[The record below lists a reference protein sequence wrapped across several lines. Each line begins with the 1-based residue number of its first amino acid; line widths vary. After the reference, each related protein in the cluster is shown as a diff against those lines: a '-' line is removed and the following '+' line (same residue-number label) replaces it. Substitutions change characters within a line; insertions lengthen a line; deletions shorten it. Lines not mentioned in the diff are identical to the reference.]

1 MPARPSLLYL
11 AREVPVPITSTNRLR
26 TYNWLVH
33 LSRRFDVTLVCA
45 PESRPAAES
54 LEALGPY
61 CNELHVITP
70 VRPGRSML
78 ERGAAELHY
87 LLRGV
92 PHESTRLHRRAL
104 RRQLSHLAATHDY
117 AIVFAERWTWGSGV
131 LALAPLSIV
140 DAGALQAEPH
150 GYALHAGRNPLR
162 RILRRHLT
170 RAFAAA
176 ERDTLRRAGV
186 VLTQSAT
193 ERHAV
198 REIGC
203 EGALFVPAGLDVRY
217 FAPRRQVVDP
227 SCVVFYGALD
237 SPAQRD
243 ALLHLQH
250 DIMPEVRRRV
260 RRAHVNVLAA
270 EPPAEFEAAPDPTL
284 QFTGPLEDPRT
295 ALWPAAVAA
304 LPLRF
309 GSGSRSRL
317 AQLLS
322 LGVPVVATPGAVSGL
337 DLSSGDGVLVASP
350 GSEFARTLGDVLSDP
365 SLREDLS
372 RRGRATAERRL
383 SISATYERLTSELAD
398 QVASH

>member
-1 MPARPSLLYL
+1 MPARRSLLYL

-45 PESRPAAES
+45 PEVAPPAEY
-54 LEALGPY
+54 LEAVRHY
-61 CNELHVITP
+61 CTDLHVITP
-70 VRPGRSML
+70 MPHS
-78 ERGAAELHY
+78 RGFTQRGVAELRY
-87 LLRGV
+87 LLRGA
-92 PHESTRLHRRAL
+92 PHESTRLRRRAL
-104 RRQLSHLAATHDY
+104 RRQLAQLGATHDY
-117 AIVFAERWTWGSGV
+117 AIVFAERWTWGPEA
-131 LALAPLSIV
+131 LALAPLSII
-140 DAGALQAEPH
+140 DAGSLQAEQH
-150 GYALHAGRNPLR
+150 VYALHSERNLVR
-162 RILRRHLT
+162 RILRRHLA

-176 ERDTLRRAGV
+176 ERDTLRRAGA

-193 ERHAV
+193 ERLAV

-203 EGALFVPAGLDVRY
+203 ETALFVPAGLDVRY
-217 FAPRRQVVDP
+217 FAPRRQEVDP
-227 SCVVFYGALD
+227 GGIVFYGGLE

-243 ALLHLQH
+243 ALLHLQR

-260 RRAHVNVLAA
+260 RRAHLNVLAREA
-270 EPPAEFEAAPDPTL
+270 PAELEASPDPAL

-309 GSGSRSRL
+309 GGGSRSRL

-322 LGVPVVATPGAVSGL
+322 LGVPVVASPSAVSGL
-337 DLSSGDGVLVASP
+337 DLSSGDGVLVANP
-350 GSEFARTLGDVLSDP
+350 GAEFARTLADVLNDP

-372 RRGRATAERRL
+372 RRGRATAERRFSL
-383 SISATYERLTSELAD
+383 TATYERVARDLEA

>member
-1 MPARPSLLYL
+1 MPARRSLLYL

-33 LSRRFDVTLVCA
+33 LSRHFDVTLVCA
-45 PESRPAAES
+45 PENPPPAES
-54 LEALGPY
+54 LEALRPY
-61 CNELHVITP
+61 CTELHLIAP
-70 VRPGRSML
+70 LRHGRGVVD
-78 ERGAAELHY
+78 RGGAELRY

-92 PHESTRLHRRAL
+92 PHESTRLRRRAL
-104 RRQLSHLAATHDY
+104 RRQLSQLGATHDY
-117 AIVFAERWTWGSGV
+117 AIVFAERWTWGPEV
-131 LALAPLSIV
+131 LALAPLSVV
-140 DAGALQAEPH
+140 DAGALQAEQH
-150 GYALHAGRNPLR
+150 VLALRSERNPLR
-162 RILRRHLT
+162 RILRRHLAG
-170 RAFAAA
+170 AFAAA
-176 ERDTLRRAGV
+176 ERDMLRRAGV

-198 REIGC
+198 RAIGC
-203 EGALFVPAGLDVRY
+203 EDTLFVPAGLDVRY

-227 SCVVFYGALD
+227 GCVVFYGVLD

-243 ALLHLQH
+243 ALLHLQR
-250 DIMPEVRRRV
+250 DIMPEVRKRV
-260 RRAHVNVLAA
+260 RRAHLNVLAPEA
-270 EPPAEFEAAPDPTL
+270 PAELHASPDPTL

-322 LGVPVVATPGAVSGL
+322 LGIPVVATPGAVSGL

-350 GSEFARTLGDVLSDP
+350 GSEFARTLADVLSDP

-383 SISATYERLTSELAD
+383 SIAATYERLTSELAAH
-398 QVASH
+398 VASH